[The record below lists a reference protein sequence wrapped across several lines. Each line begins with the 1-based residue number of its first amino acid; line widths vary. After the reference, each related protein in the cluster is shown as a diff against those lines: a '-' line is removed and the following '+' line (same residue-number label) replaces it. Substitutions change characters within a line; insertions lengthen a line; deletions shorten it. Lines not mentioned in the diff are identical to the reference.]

1 MSSFFTSGPAEDDLY
16 KSLRDGLTFSEDEKI
31 IQSMF
36 FKDKDDKRNI
46 EDMWSLYKPYADNNF
61 LQEVR
66 KYFHPR
72 FWEMY
77 LGFSLIKQGIS
88 LVPYDKHKGGP
99 DLLILS
105 DKLKVWLEAVAPTAG
120 TSADAVPEIECGV
133 VRDVPD
139 EQIKLR
145 YSSVIDE
152 KYEKFKK
159 YTKKKII
166 LEDDCYVIA
175 VNGGAIPSASK
186 EIDIPRIVRCVIP
199 VGNEVIEINI
209 SSLEV
214 LDVHHQYQ
222 DASYKKS
229 GSPVSTNIFL
239 NSDNYDGI
247 SAILFSNVHALNY
260 PNYPGN
266 DFVLIHNPRAKNPL
280 PRGLIQLGREY
291 WVENSTLKLSN
302 WMNH

>member
-1 MSSFFTSGPAEDDLY
+1 MSSFFTSGPAKNDLY

-46 EDMWSLYKPYADNNF
+46 EDMWSLYKPYADKDF

-66 KYFHPR
+66 KDFHPR

-77 LGFSLIKQGIS
+77 LGFSLIKQERS
-88 LVPYDKHKGGP
+88 LVPYDKRKGGP
-99 DLLILS
+99 DLLILI

-120 TSADAVPEIECGV
+120 GSADAVPERECGV
-133 VRDVPD
+133 VTDVPD

-145 YSSVIDE
+145 YCSAIDK
-152 KYEKFKK
+152 KYEKYKD

-186 EIDIPRIVRCVIP
+186 EIDIPRIVRCVLP
-199 VGNEVIEINI
+199 FGNEVIEINI
-209 SSLEV
+209 DSLEV

-239 NSDNYDGI
+239 NSDYDGI
-247 SAILFSNVHALNY
+247 SAILFSNVNALNY

-280 PRGLIQLGREY
+280 PRGFIELGREY
-291 WVENSTLKLSN
+291 WVENSTLKHRL
-302 WMNH
+302 WINH